1 MASEEIHVNDIGNT
15 FTITLKDG
23 TAVVDISTA
32 TTKSIIFGKPDGTTL
47 TKTAGFVTDGS
58 DGKINYSSVSG
69 DLNIPGIWSIQAHVV
84 LSSGNWKTDIA
95 HFDVHD
101 NI

>member
-15 FTITLKDG
+15 FTVTLKDG
-23 TAVVDISTA
+23 VGEVNISTA

-47 TKTAGFVTDGS
+47 TKTAVFATDGE
-58 DGKINYSSVSG
+58 DGVIQYSSILG
-69 DLNIPGIWSIQAHVV
+69 DLDIPGIWSIQAHVV
-84 LSSGNWKTDIA
+84 LPTGNWRTDIA
-95 HFDVHD
+95 HFDVHG